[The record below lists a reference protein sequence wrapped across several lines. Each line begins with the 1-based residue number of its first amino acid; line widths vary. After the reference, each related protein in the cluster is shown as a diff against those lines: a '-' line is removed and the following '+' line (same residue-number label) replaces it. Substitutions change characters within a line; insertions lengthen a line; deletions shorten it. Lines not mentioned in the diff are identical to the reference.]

1 MTTPEPL
8 TFTDLRRL
16 LFWVEAVRKAVETGD
31 PYTALSEVYRG
42 DEHIVAEYDE
52 DGLIRPSFVQQEYV
66 RNLNALASLA
76 GPRPTEQEQQS

>member
-1 MTTPEPL
+1 MTASEPL

-16 LFWVEAVRKAVETGD
+16 LFWVEAVRKSLETGD

-42 DEHIVAEYDE
+42 DEHIVADCDE

-76 GPRPTEQEQQS
+76 GPRPTEQ